1 MSSGPESAFVALAR
15 DLREGRS
22 RQEIYQIVCDRAL
35 VLVDGCE
42 RASIGVLDGDRFSAA
57 AATDDVMRH
66 IDHLQ
71 DQLREGPCLE
81 ASVDDGIHLDN
92 DIAVTSR
99 WPRLAATVVE
109 QTPVRAM
116 LAVPLVHEGRR
127 RGAVNLF
134 ADRPQAFSDESVGQ
148 AAILAAFA
156 TVAVASASHAE
167 QAEQLAEG
175 MATNREIGAAV
186 GILMATHKIGQEE
199 AFDLLSKASQRLN
212 RKLRDI
218 ARGIVG
224 GATTPQD

>member
-1 MSSGPESAFVALAR
+1 MSSGPESAFVALSR
-15 DLREGRS
+15 ELREGRS

-35 VLVDGCE
+35 VLVDGCD
-42 RASIGVLDGDRFSAA
+42 RASIGVLDGERFYAA
-57 AATDDVMRH
+57 AATDDVMRQ
-66 IDHLQ
+66 IDQMQ
-71 DQLREGPCLE
+71 DQLGEGPCLE

-92 DIAVTSR
+92 DITAASR
-99 WPRLAATVVE
+99 WPRLAAAVVE
-109 QTPVRAM
+109 ATPVRAM
-116 LAVPLVHEGRR
+116 LAVPLVHEGQR

-134 ADRPQAFSDESVGQ
+134 ADQPGAFSDESVGQ

-156 TVAVASASHAE
+156 TVAVASATHAE

-224 GATTPQD
+224 GSTTPQG